1 MQKEQKY
8 ETRSSALVCGFLL
21 FQHLCPLK
29 RLTTGSLQA
38 AEKKEQTKG
47 FFSGVFGGNKGDDE
61 AEEKGK
67 NLKDKASDTLSSA
80 EDK

>member
-1 MQKEQKY
+1 MMCE
-8 ETRSSALVCGFLL
+8 SLL
-21 FQHLCPLK
+21 AQHLCPLK
-29 RLTTGSLQA
+29 RLTNGSLQA

-61 AEEKGK
+61 AEEKGR